1 MDARDPGREPD
12 ALARET
18 GREPDALA
26 REPGRE
32 PDALARET
40 GRDRECTEV
49 GRNPCRDTARASS
62 SIMLMDVHAAAT
74 TSSGTPGTM
83 LSTLKNSVRKTCFTP
98 SPLAA
103 DAAKN
108 G

>member
-1 MDARDPGREPD
+1 
-12 ALARET
+12 
-18 GREPDALA
+18 
-26 REPGRE
+26 
-32 PDALARET
+32 
-40 GRDRECTEV
+40 
-49 GRNPCRDTARASS
+49 
-62 SIMLMDVHAAAT
+62 MLMDEHAAAT
-74 TSSGTPGTM
+74 TSSGTPGIM